1 LNSVSNLGGTFPK
14 FFILKMVDMF
24 TSATCVPPTTTP
36 DPSTLTGDL
45 ITSAFS
51 CALEA
56 DKNRCQAGG
65 GQCVVE
71 QDGYYITNL
80 LCVIIGAI
88 TFYVYIRPTALKLQ
102 ALPLRAWRVVT
113 GSGSDR

>member
-1 LNSVSNLGGTFPK
+1 
-14 FFILKMVDMF
+14 MVDMF
-24 TSATCVPPTTTP
+24 TAATCVPPTTAP
-36 DPSTLTGDL
+36 DPSKLTGEL
-45 ITSAFS
+45 VTSAFS

-56 DKNRCQAGG
+56 DKNRCMAGG
-65 GQCVVE
+65 GQCVLE

-102 ALPLRAWRVVT
+102 ALPLRAWRVMT
-113 GSGSDR
+113 GSGSGNPE